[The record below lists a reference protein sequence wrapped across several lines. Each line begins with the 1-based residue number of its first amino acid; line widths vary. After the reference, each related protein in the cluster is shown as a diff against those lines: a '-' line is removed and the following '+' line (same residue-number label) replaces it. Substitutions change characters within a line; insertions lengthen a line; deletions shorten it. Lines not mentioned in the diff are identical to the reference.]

1 MIVLPS
7 QRNAQVIRDRLMNG
21 KPPSF
26 RSKIV
31 EIRRQIAAEKPV
43 QITRPNRDRMPNW
56 RRIVFEV
63 SEKHQVSYAD
73 IVGGVRVA
81 NVVQARDEA
90 AWRIKYETVTSF
102 PQIGDRLGGMDH
114 SSIIRAIERHEE
126 RINA

>member
-31 EIRRQIAAEKPV
+31 EIRRQIAEKPV
-43 QITRPNRDRMPNW
+43 QIMRPNRDRMPNW

-63 SEKHQVSYAD
+63 SEKHQVSYGD

-81 NVVQARDEA
+81 DVVQARDEA
-90 AWRIKYETVTSF
+90 AWRMKYETSTSY
-102 PQIGDRLGGMDH
+102 PQIASRLGGMDH
-114 SSIIRAIERHEE
+114 SSICRAVERHEE